1 MDSLLLGNGPQRR
14 LRQMRSALST
24 RRRLETPATL
34 PAHTGGGMR
43 IPPEG
48 PTAEETFLFDMQGF
62 LLLRGVLSL
71 GAVAALRARLLELEA
86 ADYPDEWMDEMG
98 LDRAAIRP
106 TKATS
111 SRDFEGADGVTQ
123 LNGLP
128 RIDQTGLFDT
138 LVAHPHVLPYL
149 DAFIGDPQLVNTWSL
164 SKHTSMAKK
173 GGWHGGLEPRGY
185 AVDSSGNVRTQMLN
199 VVWSLSDNG
208 IHDGCMTVM
217 PGRRAEQTSKTSFA
231 TLISCS
237 DRHGVQVRTSPTSP
251 SPTRRTSSPQTCRAH
266 SPY

>member
-86 ADYPDEWMDEMG
+86 ADYPDEWMAKWVLTALQSG
-98 LDRAAIRP
+98 LRRPRAA
-106 TKATS
+106 
-111 SRDFEGADGVTQ
+111 
-123 LNGLP
+123 
-128 RIDQTGLFDT
+128 
-138 LVAHPHVLPYL
+138 
-149 DAFIGDPQLVNTWSL
+149 
-164 SKHTSMAKK
+164 
-173 GGWHGGLEPRGY
+173 
-185 AVDSSGNVRTQMLN
+185 
-199 VVWSLSDNG
+199 
-208 IHDGCMTVM
+208 
-217 PGRRAEQTSKTSFA
+217 A
-231 TLISCS
+231 TL
-237 DRHGVQVRTSPTSP
+237 RAPT
-251 SPTRRTSSPQTCRAH
+251 A
-266 SPY
+266 